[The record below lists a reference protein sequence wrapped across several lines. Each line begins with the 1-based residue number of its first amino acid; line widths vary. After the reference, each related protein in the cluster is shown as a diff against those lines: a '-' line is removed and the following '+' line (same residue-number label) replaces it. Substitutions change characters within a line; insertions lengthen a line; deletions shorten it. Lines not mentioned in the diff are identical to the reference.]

1 MKKRVLL
8 GVFFTV
14 AILFICYTMSFAD
27 SILSPKRSQ
36 GLLTSPAIN
45 SSHNLVTL
53 VGPGKFVCAE
63 ISKQGGSN
71 DVTFISLDIDGVNV
85 VSVSIAALKNW
96 GLTANNPYGL
106 VLLQSGTLIK
116 TLTIG
121 FNSPLIYQK
130 ELKLKVDVKES
141 GVVQIVANVIHGK

>member
-8 GVFFTV
+8 GVLFAV
-14 AILFICYTMSFAD
+14 AIVFICSTISFAD
-27 SILSPKRSQ
+27 SILSPKRTQ
-36 GLLTSPAIN
+36 GLQAPVAMN

-53 VGPGKFVCAE
+53 VGPGKFVSAE
-63 ISKQGGSN
+63 ISKQGGAT
-71 DVTFISLDIDGVNV
+71 DLTFISLDIDGVNV

-106 VLLQSGTLIK
+106 VLLESGAGVK

-121 FNSPLIYQK
+121 FNSPLVYQR

-141 GVVQIVANVIHGK
+141 GVVQVVANVIHGK